1 MIRYIIKRLLLLI
14 PILIG
19 TVVIVFTINYFSDIS
34 PARLVLGPTATEEQV
49 EAKEE
54 SWGLNDPYLVQL
66 GKYFWRIVSEGSLGN
81 SYINNQPVL
90 KLIMDRLPNTLIIGF
105 FAATL
110 SVLIGVPLGILAAIK
125 QNTALDYIATIF
137 SILCGAIPP
146 FVLCIVL
153 QLVFSVKLH
162 WLPVAGIRTW
172 LGYILPIVSCGVMPV
187 AMTCRMTRSSMLETI
202 RQDYIRTA
210 RAKGLKEG
218 TVIWKHALKNA
229 LIPIITVIGMN
240 YAIGLCGSIISEA
253 IFNIPGLGNLMNSSI
268 SQKDYITNL
277 GCVLV
282 AAFIMAFV
290 TLITDLI
297 YAVVDPRIRA
307 QYAGGGKRR
316 RSARKKMEAA
326 V

>member
-54 SWGLNDPYLVQL
+54 EWGLNDPYLVQL
-66 GKYFWRIVSEGSLGN
+66 GKYFWRIVSEGSLGT
-81 SYINNQPVL
+81 SYISNKPVGEM
-90 KLIMDRLPNTLIIGF
+90 IADRLPNTLIIGF

-110 SVLIGVPLGILAAIK
+110 SVLIGIPLGILAAIK
-125 QNTALDYIATIF
+125 QNTALDYIATF
-137 SILCGAIPP
+137 LAILCGAIPP
-146 FVLCIVL
+146 FVLCVL
-153 QLVFSVKLH
+153 MQLVFAVKLH
-162 WLPVAGIRTW
+162 WLPVAGIRSW
-172 LGYILPIVSCGVMPV
+172 LGYIMPIVACGVMPV

-210 RAKGLKEG
+210 RAKGLKEK

-229 LIPIITVIGMN
+229 LIPIITVVGMT
-240 YAIGLCGSIISEA
+240 YAMSLCGSIIAEV

-282 AAFIMAFV
+282 AAFIMSFV
-290 TLITDLI
+290 TLITDLV
-297 YAVVDPRIRA
+297 YAIVDPRIRA
-307 QYAGGGKRR
+307 QYAAKGKRA
-316 RSARKKMEAA
+316 RSSKRKEAA

>member
-1 MIRYIIKRLLLLI
+1 MIRYIIRRLFLLI

-19 TVVIVFTINYFSDIS
+19 TVVIVFTINFFSDIS

-49 EAKEE
+49 EAKEDE
-54 SWGLNDPYLVQL
+54 WGLNDPYLVQL
-66 GKYFWRIVSEGSLGN
+66 GRYFWRIVSQGSLGT
-81 SYINNQPVL
+81 SYIYNQPVL
-90 KLIMDRLPNTLIIGF
+90 KMIMDRLPNTLIIGLL
-105 FAATL
+105 AATL
-110 SVLIGVPLGILAAIK
+110 SVMIGIPLGILAAIK
-125 QNTALDYIATIF
+125 QNTALDYIATF
-137 SILCGAIPP
+137 LAILCGAIPP
-146 FVLCIVL
+146 FVLCIL
-153 QLVFSVKLH
+153 MQLVLAVRLH
-162 WLPVAGIRTW
+162 WLPVSGIRSW
-172 LGYILPIVSCGVMPV
+172 LGYIMPIIACGVMPV

-229 LIPIITVIGMN
+229 LIPIITVVGMT
-240 YAIGLCGSIISEA
+240 YAMSLCGSIISEA

-282 AAFIMAFV
+282 AAFIMSFV

-297 YAVVDPRIRA
+297 YAAVDPRIKA
-307 QYAGGGKRR
+307 QYAATGKR
-316 RSARKKMEAA
+316 ARTYKRKEAA